1 MRLTARVLSAS
12 RSKALML
19 PEYDVLTEGDW
30 PYCDSEEDDSDGGDY
45 DSDSDC
51 GDSELD
57 EFIVDET
64 DAAEDEG

>member
-1 MRLTARVLSAS
+1 
-12 RSKALML
+12 ML